1 MSKKVGYT
9 SGGIG
14 FCGTLFIVFF
24 VLKVLNLL
32 DWSWVW
38 IFAPLWIPVALVILL
53 LIIALIVAAF
63 SGEDD
68 E

>member
-1 MSKKVGYT
+1 MEKSIKS
-9 SGGIG
+9 SGVG
-14 FCGTLFIVFF
+14 FCGALFITFF

-38 IFAPLWIPVALVILL
+38 VFAPLWIPVALIILL
-53 LIIALIVAAF
+53 LIIALIVAVF

>member
-1 MSKKVGYT
+1 MEKSIRT
-9 SGGIG
+9 GGIG

-38 IFAPLWIPVALVILL
+38 IFAPLWVPVALVILL